1 MSTSQTDKKY
11 IWHPLTQHKTSDAPI
26 PIARAKGAILY
37 GEDGKEYLDG
47 IASWYTAIFGHCHS
61 YILEKVSAQMKE
73 LDQVVFTGFTHKP
86 ATELAEK
93 LFTILPENQAKMF
106 FNDNGSTAV
115 EAAIK
120 MALQYHHNKD
130 QKRNT
135 LIAFG
140 DGFHGDTFGAMSA
153 SDLSIYNGPFK
164 EHLIAVH
171 RIPTPQEDTVDEVIK
186 TLHDIITKNDC
197 AAFIYEPLVQGAAGM
212 KMHSA
217 KGLDAILS
225 LCKQHDI
232 ITIADEVMTG
242 FGKTGT
248 YFASLQIDTLPDIMC
263 LSKALTAG
271 LLPMSLTT
279 CTQDIFDAF
288 YKDEMHKGFMH
299 SHTYSANPLACAA
312 ASASIDLLISP
323 EMEGHRKRIY
333 GKHSAFAKSLT
344 GNGTGVSQNHNA
356 KNIRVKGIIL
366 ALELDTPMDR
376 YGDLRQKLY
385 SFFMERGVCLRPLG
399 NTIYLLPPLVTTDE
413 QLDTMYAVIEEA
425 LDFF

>member
-1 MSTSQTDKKY
+1 MSTSQTDKKH

-26 PIARAKGAILY
+26 PIARAKGAVLY

-47 IASWYTAIFGHCHS
+47 IASWYTAIFGHCHP

-86 ATELAEK
+86 ATELAGK
-93 LFTILPENQAKMF
+93 LFKILPENQAKMF

-120 MALQYHHNKD
+120 MALQYHHNKSR
-130 QKRNT
+130 KRT
-135 LIAFG
+135 SLIAFEN
-140 DGFHGDTFGAMSA
+140 GFHGDTFGAMSA
-153 SDLSIYNGPFK
+153 SDLSIYNGPFR
-164 EHLIAVH
+164 EHLITVH
-171 RIPTPQEDTVDEVIK
+171 RIPTPQEDTVEDVLK
-186 TLHDIITKNDC
+186 TLQEIITNNDC
-197 AAFIYEPLVQGAAGM
+197 AAFVYEPLVQGAAGM

-248 YFASLQIDTLPDIMC
+248 HFASTQIDTLPDIMC

-279 CTQDIFDAF
+279 CTQNIFDAF
-288 YKDEMHKGFMH
+288 FQDEVHKGFMH

-323 EMEGHRKRIY
+323 EMEGNKKRIY
-333 GKHSAFAKSLT
+333 DKHKAFAKAL
-344 GNGTGVSQNHNA
+344 SQNAKA

-366 ALELDTPMDR
+366 ALELDTPMER

-385 SFFMERGVCLRPLG
+385 SFFMDRGVCLRPLG
-399 NTIYLLPPLVTTDE
+399 NTIYLLPPLVTIDE
-413 QLDTMYAVIEEA
+413 QLDKMYAAIEEA
-425 LDFF
+425 LANF